1 MLSAAA
7 FLLAICVDGL
17 ADFQVILFVALRDW
31 FGFDLA
37 VYFYLISKIPLIT
50 VIKAFSTLL
59 PFKADVY
66 K

>member
-1 MLSAAA
+1 MSSAAT
-7 FLLAICVDGL
+7 FLLAIGVDGL
-17 ADFQVILFVALRDW
+17 ANFQVILLVALRNG

-37 VYFYLISKIPLIT
+37 VYFYLTLKIPLIT

-59 PFKADVY
+59 PFKAEVY